1 MRRDRPG
8 SGARFAR
15 GGGLLT
21 YIKKGIP
28 YSEVPA
34 AQQGPL
40 EKLHVTIPTTRR
52 QHLTIGNVYFP
63 PASSNYVQPM
73 EDRQTWVDTLEAR
86 GPPSSAV
93 ISMLFMCPGTC
104 TPKAC
109 PGVRSSTIGSKKMRS
124 RSVNASAWEG
134 L

>member
-1 MRRDRPG
+1 MHGLAISVQRATNQPAADDRKTDIPEQNKHRLTILQSNCDCLTTKIVELSELTVRYGIDIIALQETKLGRDDPTQILNGFDAVRRDRPG

-40 EKLHVTIPTTRR
+40 
-52 QHLTIGNVYFP
+52 
-63 PASSNYVQPM
+63 
-73 EDRQTWVDTLEAR
+73 
-86 GPPSSAV
+86 
-93 ISMLFMCPGTC
+93 
-104 TPKAC
+104 
-109 PGVRSSTIGSKKMRS
+109 
-124 RSVNASAWEG
+124 
-134 L
+134 